1 MGSSGK
7 GTDGFWMDTVE
18 TVGPVAADELGI
30 RLRASATQFFFPG
43 LWMMSKLYS

>member
-7 GTDGFWMDTVE
+7 GTDGFWIE

-30 RLRASATQFFFPG
+30 RLRASATQFFFQS